1 MVPYSLY
8 LHIPFCRKRCSYCD
22 FNTCAGFEQHIPAY
36 LSALATE
43 IDKVAAASLTRLPV
57 HTVYFGGGTPSLL
70 LTAQVEAVLQTIN
83 TRFDVQDGAEITLEA
98 NPGTVSLG
106 QLRDLRAAGVN
117 RLSFGMQSAHADE
130 LLLLERLHDHV
141 GVIEAVKWARQAG
154 FDNLSLD
161 LIYGLP
167 GQTLERWQFSLEM
180 AVQLAPEHLSLYSLT
195 LDEGTQLHRWA
206 SRGLVNWPDDDLMAD
221 MYLWAMDWLEDE
233 GYRQYE
239 IANFAR
245 MSPNGTGEILASRHN
260 LQYWRN
266 QPYLGFGAGA
276 HGSAEKLRV
285 ANAIDLQQYIAQ
297 CRTNQVDRFP
307 VGPAA
312 ADVIE
317 IDRMSEMQETMM
329 VGLRLTDEGVSS
341 QGFRARFGVEM
352 MEVFGKEIAELIDL
366 GLVEW
371 GKDGDKRLRLTKH
384 GRPLGNQAFMRFV

>member
-22 FNTCAGFEQHIPAY
+22 FNTCAGFEQLIPAY
-36 LSALATE
+36 LSALHTE
-43 IDKVAAASLTRLPV
+43 IEKVSAAAPSRLPV
-57 HTVYFGGGTPSLL
+57 HTVYFGGGTPSILEA
-70 LTAQVEAVLQTIN
+70 AQVEEVLHTIAV
-83 TRFDVQDGAEITLEA
+83 RFDLQDGLEITLEA
-98 NPGTVSLG
+98 NPGTVSLD

-130 LLLLERLHDHV
+130 LVLLERLHDHL

-167 GQTLERWQFSLEM
+167 DQTLERWQFSLEM
-180 AVQLAPEHLSLYSLT
+180 AIRLAPEHLSLYSLT
-195 LDEGTQLHRWA
+195 LEEGTPLHRRA

-221 MYLWAMDWLEDE
+221 MYLWAMDRLEAA
-233 GYRQYE
+233 GYSQYE
-239 IANFAR
+239 ISNFAR
-245 MSPNGTGEILASRHN
+245 TSSSGELLASRHN

-285 ANAIDLQQYIAQ
+285 ANELDLKRYMHL
-297 CRTNQVDRFP
+297 CQVKPAERFP

-329 VGLRLTDEGVSS
+329 VGLRLTDEGVSR
-341 QGFRARFGVEM
+341 QRFAARFGVEM
-352 MEVFGKEIAELIDL
+352 QDVFGKEIAELTGF

-371 GKDGDKRLRLTKH
+371 GNDGGERLCLTKR

>member
-8 LHIPFCRKRCSYCD
+8 LHIPFCHRRCSYCD
-22 FNTCAGFEQHIPAY
+22 FNTCAGFEQLIPAY
-36 LSALATE
+36 LSALDTE
-43 IDKVAAASLTRLPV
+43 VKKVSAASPSRLPV

-70 LTAQVEAVLQTIN
+70 TAIQVERVLDTIV
-83 TRFDVQDGAEITLEA
+83 TQFDLQAGAEITLEA
-98 NPGTVSLG
+98 NPGTVTLE
-106 QLRDLRAAGVN
+106 QLRDLRVAGVN

-130 LLLLERLHDHV
+130 LVLLERLHDHF

-167 GQTLERWQFSLEM
+167 DQALDRWQFSLEM
-180 AVQLAPEHLSLYSLT
+180 AIRLAPEHLSLYSLT
-195 LDEGTQLHRWA
+195 LEEDTQLHRWA

-221 MYLWAMDWLEDE
+221 MYLWAMDRLEE
-233 GYRQYE
+233 TGYHQYE
-239 IANFAR
+239 ISNFAR
-245 MSPNGTGEILASRHN
+245 TSANGELLVSRHN

-276 HGSAEKLRV
+276 HGSAKKLRV
-285 ANAIDLQQYIAQ
+285 ANKTSLQQYIEL
-297 CRTNQVDRFP
+297 CRLKSVECFP

-312 ADVIE
+312 GDVIE

-329 VGLRLTDEGVSS
+329 VGLRLTDEGVSR
-341 QGFRARFGVEM
+341 QGFRARFGVDM
-352 MEVFGKEIAELIDL
+352 MAVFGKEIAELIGF

-371 GKDGDKRLRLTKH
+371 LKDGEERLRLTKR

>member
-22 FNTCAGFEQHIPAY
+22 FNTCAGFEQQIPAY
-36 LSALATE
+36 LSALVTE
-43 IDKVAAASLTRLPV
+43 IEQVAAAAPRVLPV
-57 HTVYFGGGTPSLL
+57 HSIYFGGGTPSLL
-70 LTAQVEAVLQTIN
+70 TASQVSGLLESIA
-83 TRFDVQDGAEITLEA
+83 TRFEVLDGAEITLEA
-98 NPGTVSLG
+98 NPGTVSLS

-130 LLLLERLHDHV
+130 LVLLERLHGPY
-141 GVIEAVKWARQAG
+141 GVIEAVKWTRQAG

-167 GQTLERWQFSLEM
+167 DQALKRWQFSLEM
-180 AVQLAPEHLSLYSLT
+180 AIRLAPEHLSLYSLT
-195 LDEGTQLHRWA
+195 LEQGTQLHRWA

-221 MYLWAMDWLEDE
+221 MYLWAMDRLEAA
-233 GYRQYE
+233 GYHQYE

-245 MSPNGTGEILASRHN
+245 RVPNGDGKLLASRHN

-285 ANAIDLQQYIAQ
+285 ANKAGFQQYIDLCQ
-297 CRTNQVDRFP
+297 KKPVERFP

-312 ADVIE
+312 EDVIE
-317 IDRMSEMQETMM
+317 IDRLSEMLETMM
-329 VGLRLTDEGVSS
+329 VGLRLTDEGVSR
-341 QGFRARFGVEM
+341 QGFQTRFGVDM
-352 MEVFGKEIAELIDL
+352 LAMFGKEIAELIGL

-371 GKDGDKRLRLTKH
+371 GKDGGERLRLTKR

>member
-22 FNTCAGFEQHIPAY
+22 FNTCAGFEQLIPAY
-36 LSALATE
+36 LSALCTE
-43 IDKVAAASLTRLPV
+43 IKKVSDASPARLPV
-57 HTVYFGGGTPSLL
+57 HTVYFGGGTPSILK
-70 LTAQVEAVLQTIN
+70 AFQVEGVLQTIAAQ
-83 TRFDVQDGAEITLEA
+83 FDLQDGLEITLEA
-98 NPGTVSLG
+98 NPGTVSLD
-106 QLRDLRAAGVN
+106 QLRDLRTAGVN

-130 LLLLERLHDHV
+130 LVMLERLHDHL

-167 GQTLERWQFSLEM
+167 DQTLARWQFSLEM
-180 AVQLAPEHLSLYSLT
+180 AMRLAPEHLSLYSLT
-195 LDEGTQLHRWA
+195 LEEGTLLHRWA

-221 MYLWAMDWLEDE
+221 MYLWAMERLEAA

-239 IANFAR
+239 ISNFAR
-245 MSPNGTGEILASRHN
+245 TSPGGELLASRHN

-266 QPYLGFGAGA
+266 LPYLGFGAGA
-276 HGSAEKLRV
+276 HGSADKLRV
-285 ANAIDLQQYIAQ
+285 ANEYDLQRYIELCQ
-297 CRTNQVDRFP
+297 SKPMEQFP

-312 ADVIE
+312 GEVIA

-329 VGLRLTDEGVSS
+329 VGLRLTDEGVSR
-341 QGFRARFGVEM
+341 QRFKERFGVEM
-352 MEVFGKEIAELIDL
+352 QNVFGREIAELIGF

-371 GKDGDKRLRLTKH
+371 VRDGGERLRLTKR

>member
-1 MVPYSLY
+1 M
-8 LHIPFCRKRCSYCD
+8 
-22 FNTCAGFEQHIPAY
+22 
-36 LSALATE
+36 
-43 IDKVAAASLTRLPV
+43 
-57 HTVYFGGGTPSLL
+57 
-70 LTAQVEAVLQTIN
+70 LQTID
-83 TRFDVQDGAEITLEA
+83 TQFDVQDGAEITLEA
-98 NPGTVSLG
+98 NPGTVSLE

-130 LLLLERLHDHV
+130 LLLLERLHDHL

-221 MYLWAMDWLEDE
+221 MYLWAMDWLEDA

-245 MSPNGTGEILASRHN
+245 ISPNGAGELLASRHN

-285 ANAIDLQQYIAQ
+285 ANAI
-297 CRTNQVDRFP
+297 
-307 VGPAA
+307 
-312 ADVIE
+312 
-317 IDRMSEMQETMM
+317 
-329 VGLRLTDEGVSS
+329 
-341 QGFRARFGVEM
+341 
-352 MEVFGKEIAELIDL
+352 
-366 GLVEW
+366 
-371 GKDGDKRLRLTKH
+371 
-384 GRPLGNQAFMRFV
+384 

>member
-1 MVPYSLY
+1 MGPYSLY

-22 FNTCAGFEQHIPAY
+22 FNTCAGFQHLIPAY
-36 LSALATE
+36 LSALCAE
-43 IDKVAAASLTRLPV
+43 IESVSAAAPSRLPV
-57 HTVYFGGGTPSLL
+57 HTIYFGGGTPSI
-70 LTAQVEAVLQTIN
+70 LTAAQVEKVLKTIAVQ
-83 TRFDVQDGAEITLEA
+83 FDLQDGLEITLEA
-98 NPGTVSLG
+98 NPGTVSLD
-106 QLRDLRAAGVN
+106 QLRELRAAGVN
-117 RLSFGMQSAHADE
+117 RLSFGMQSAHVDE
-130 LLLLERLHDHV
+130 LKLLERLHDHL
-141 GVIEAVKWARQAG
+141 GVIEAVKLARQAG

-167 GQTLERWQFSLEM
+167 DQTLERWQFSLEM
-180 AVQLAPEHLSLYSLT
+180 ALRLAPEHLSLYSLT
-195 LDEGTQLHRWA
+195 LEEGTLLHRWA

-221 MYLWAMDWLEDE
+221 MYLWSMDWLEAA

-239 IANFAR
+239 ISNFAKT
-245 MSPNGTGEILASRHN
+245 SSEAEWLVSRHN

-285 ANAIDLQQYIAQ
+285 ANEYDLQRYIELCQ
-297 CRTNQVDRFP
+297 TRQVECFP

-329 VGLRLTDEGVSS
+329 VGLRLTDEGVSR
-341 QGFRARFGVEM
+341 QGFGERFGVEM
-352 MEVFGKEIAELIDL
+352 QDVFGKEIAELIGV

-371 GKDGDKRLRLTKH
+371 GQDGGERLRLTKR